1 MSEIRSIDTT
11 KTRKWMDI
19 PDNDICVRGLSGRI
33 FCSVACWD
41 KYNAGEEPLVP
52 SPIVQEYLE
61 KQDRRMN
68 GDVLLYQYN
77 IARLVEERLE
87 TGQLEEA

>member
-1 MSEIRSIDTT
+1 
-11 KTRKWMDI
+11 MDI
-19 PDNDICVRGLSGRI
+19 PDNDICVRDPSGRI
-33 FCSVACWD
+33 FCSEACRD

-52 SPIVQEYLE
+52 SPIVQEYLK

-77 IARLVEERLE
+77 MSRVVEE
-87 TGQLEEA
+87 